1 METAID
7 TESKILINIII
18 KATDDFRIEETVI
31 TGCYGDNPLTD
42 FMFFSPFKPNKYE
55 MIVQAAAKNA

>member
-1 METAID
+1 VGKMETAID

-42 FMFFSPFKPNKYE
+42 FYVFFYLLNQIN
-55 MIVQAAAKNA
+55 MR